1 MSDPNIGAATARL
14 LLEAGAVQVS
24 TGRPFMLAAGWAS
37 PVYVDCRR
45 LIGEPAWRQEITGLA
60 ATAIQH
66 ANIPAFD
73 AIAGAETAGIPFA
86 AWLADRLSLP
96 MRYVRKRPLG
106 IGRHA
111 QVEGGAVEN
120 MRVLLVDDLC
130 TDGSSKTAFVRGL
143 RTAGATV
150 TDAVVIFHHAVFPDG
165 AERLGRLGLT
175 LHALATWDDILKLDT
190 TSPHLTA
197 TNRVEFERFIADPAA
212 WSADHHGRGGPML
225 PL

>member
-1 MSDPNIGAATARL
+1 MSDPTIGAATARL
-14 LLEAGAVQVS
+14 LLDAGAVQVS

-45 LIGEPAWRQEITGLA
+45 LIGEPAWRREITSLA

-66 ANIPAFD
+66 ANIPTFD

-111 QVEGGAVEN
+111 QVEGGPVDN

-150 TDAVVIFHHAVFPDG
+150 THAMVIFHHAIFPDG
-165 AERLGRLGLT
+165 AERLAHLGLT
-175 LHALATWDDILKLDT
+175 LQALATWNDILKLDT
-190 TSPHLTA
+190 TSPHLTP
-197 TNRVEFERFIADPAA
+197 TNRAEIERFIADPAT
-212 WSADHHGRGGPML
+212 WSAIHHGRGGPML